1 MPYKKKNLE
10 LEFGGIHNP
19 PEQFYFKFKH
29 ITLFTDDLHSTPTV
43 TTHRVLQS
51 STVHRVY
58 QWENDNNLS
67 KKKMFEW
74 VDLAKPLVHIFEL
87 TPKLRKEL
95 FSIYLETQEAKF
107 NEAIQATENA
117 IEQTW
122 NEDIRLPIQYN
133 ALNERLQSYK
143 MALKTLKQKHQRT
156 GKYKLLYDVIRPLV
170 NKFESDGISQY
181 RQIRLLEDLFVKF
194 NFDDFKDKSDPLQSI
209 QNILKE
215 LHRDQPNSVT

>member
-1 MPYKKKNLE
+1 V
-10 LEFGGIHNP
+10 
-19 PEQFYFKFKH
+19 
-29 ITLFTDDLHSTPTV
+29 D
-43 TTHRVLQS
+43 
-51 STVHRVY
+51 RVY

-95 FSIYLETQEAKF
+95 FSIYLETQETKL